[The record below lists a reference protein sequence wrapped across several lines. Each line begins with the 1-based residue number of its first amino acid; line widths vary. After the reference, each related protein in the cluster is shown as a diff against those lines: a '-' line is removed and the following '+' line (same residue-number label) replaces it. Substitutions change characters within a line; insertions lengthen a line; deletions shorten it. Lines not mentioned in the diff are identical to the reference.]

1 MAEKAKKYNNP
12 VQATLSGIT
21 SLFAKRDRE
30 GTLSKE
36 ERLDGKKVMIT
47 GSSSGLGFAT
57 AVEMAKLGAEVI
69 MAVRS
74 GIPNK
79 GEAVKKASES
89 DEVHMVHVD
98 LSDFSSI
105 DQMITEVQEKFGS
118 LDILICNAAVVAK
131 KGIKTKSG
139 MEQMFMVNYLSS
151 FYLVRK
157 LLDLKMIH
165 SDGSD
170 KARIV
175 FVNSESHRDP
185 KGFKWD
191 DFGKFIPHTVGKTI
205 ELYGYYKLLLL
216 SFARE
221 LSRRLANEKANISV
235 YSLCPGPVNSNIARE
250 APPIFKPLIRVV
262 FGIFFRSPE
271 TACEPVVY
279 LATAK
284 AEEDKDFDY
293 FFLMGRKDIDE
304 KAEDEADAKKLWKLS
319 EDLLQQLGAE

>member
-21 SLFAKRDRE
+21 SLFAKKERVGR
-30 GTLSKE
+30 LSTE

-57 AVEMAKLGAEVI
+57 AIEVAKLGAEVI

-79 GEAVKKASES
+79 GEEVKKASGS
-89 DEVHMVHVD
+89 KKIHMVPVD

-105 DQMITEVQEKFGS
+105 DQMIDELQKKFGS

-139 MEQMFMVNYLSS
+139 LEQMFMVNYLSS

-157 LLDLKMIH
+157 LLKLNMIH
-165 SDGSD
+165 SDGPD

-191 DFGKFIPHTVGKTI
+191 DFAKFVPHSVGKTI

-221 LSRRLANEKANISV
+221 LSRRLSNEKANISV
-235 YSLCPGPVNSNIARE
+235 FSLCPGPVNSNIARE
-250 APPIFKPLIRVV
+250 APPIFKPLLRVV

-284 AEEDKDFDY
+284 AEEHKEFDY
-293 FFLMGRKDIDE
+293 FFLMGRKAIDE
-304 KAEDEADAKKLWKLS
+304 KAEDKANAKKLWQLS
-319 EDLLQQLGAE
+319 EDLLQKIQVE